1 MSSPINSHFGSRA
14 ILPRLSPSLEAIL
27 ICLQERRN
35 HLFGRISAYKAL
47 LQSSALLRS
56 NASVMALWPDV
67 LNSIYKIAQDVPWLR
82 EECGMM
88 LCNFVK
94 ALATAE
100 SQADAYLN
108 VMLSS
113 LKSHELSKTPE
124 GIAIWITIKSHF
136 PTFELPSKIWRKND
150 PLCTKERA
158 TLVKAMTGT
167 MPQEPVDAEANGE
180 KVTGKGKKG
189 KAPKVK
195 MGTWQHNPHFAW
207 NLVLQ
212 EAITTMPKASK
223 FQQFWIE
230 VVDSE

>member
-1 MSSPINSHFGSRA
+1 
-14 ILPRLSPSLEAIL
+14 
-27 ICLQERRN
+27 
-35 HLFGRISAYKAL
+35 
-47 LQSSALLRS
+47 LQSDAP
-56 NASVMALWPDV
+56 VIELWPDV
-67 LNSIYKIAQDVPWLR
+67 LGSIYKIAQDIPWLR

-94 ALATAE
+94 ALAAAE
-100 SQADAYLN
+100 VQPDAYLN
-108 VMLSS
+108 EMLSS
-113 LKSHELSKTPE
+113 LESHELSKTPE
-124 GIAIWITIKSHF
+124 GIAIWITIKPTF
-136 PTFELPSKIWRKND
+136 PDFELPSKIWKKND

-167 MPQEPVDAEANGE
+167 MHQEPADAELNGNG
-180 KVTGKGKKG
+180 VTGKGKKG

-195 MGTWQHNPHFAW
+195 MGTWQHKPHFAW

-212 EAITTMPKASK
+212 EAISTMPKASQ